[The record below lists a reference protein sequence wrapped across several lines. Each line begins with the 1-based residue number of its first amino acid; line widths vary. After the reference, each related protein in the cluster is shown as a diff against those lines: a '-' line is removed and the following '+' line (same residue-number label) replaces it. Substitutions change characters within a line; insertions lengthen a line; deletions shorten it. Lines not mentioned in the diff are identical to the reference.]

1 MVTMML
7 PWFTVVVH
15 GNQGKR
21 YIFKQDQHFFF
32 TMVPKGNYVYYI
44 FVIRNRNKIIMNI
57 HYNVCMK

>member
-7 PWFTVVVH
+7 PWFTIVVH
-15 GNQGKR
+15 GSQGKR
-21 YIFKQDQHFFF
+21 YIFKQDQQFF

-57 HYNVCMK
+57 HYNLRV